1 MAESPHIFA
10 ATAANFMTDVVEAS
24 NSKPVLVDFWAPWCG
39 PCQALTPMLE
49 RLADDY
55 AGRFLLAKINTDEE
69 QQLATHFQVRGIPM
83 LMLVSKGA
91 VAEQLVG
98 VQPEATIKALIDKYL
113 DAEGQQDLPGGEAPG
128 EAPPHKPTPVVVAS
142 SSTRPED
149 VAARLLDQR
158 DAAGAAAAIDSL
170 AADNAEHPSLKTLRA
185 RLAFVETANSHP
197 DAGALRT
204 ALEANPADVAA
215 RQALGAHYALIGDF
229 GTALAEWLE
238 VMRRD
243 RKFGDDLGRRS
254 LLQAFDV
261 LGEQD
266 PLVIQYRR
274 RMASLLH

>member
-39 PCQALTPMLE
+39 PCQALMPMLE

-55 AGRFLLAKINTDEE
+55 AGRFLLAKVNTDEE

-128 EAPPHKPTPVVVAS
+128 EPPPHEPTPVVVAS

-170 AADNAEHPSLKTLRA
+170 AADNAEHPSLKALRA
-185 RLAFVETANSHP
+185 RLAF
-197 DAGALRT
+197 
-204 ALEANPADVAA
+204 
-215 RQALGAHYALIGDF
+215 
-229 GTALAEWLE
+229 
-238 VMRRD
+238 RRD
-243 RKFGDDLGRRS
+243 R
-254 LLQAFDV
+254 
-261 LGEQD
+261 E
-266 PLVIQYRR
+266 
-274 RMASLLH
+274 

>member
-55 AGRFLLAKINTDEE
+55 AGRFLLAKVNTDEQ

-113 DAEGQQDLPGGEAPG
+113 DADGAAGPGRWG
-128 EAPPHKPTPVVVAS
+128 VA
-142 SSTRPED
+142 RG
-149 VAARLLDQR
+149 
-158 DAAGAAAAIDSL
+158 GAAA
-170 AADNAEHPSLKTLRA
+170 
-185 RLAFVETANSHP
+185 
-197 DAGALRT
+197 
-204 ALEANPADVAA
+204 
-215 RQALGAHYALIGDF
+215 
-229 GTALAEWLE
+229 
-238 VMRRD
+238 
-243 RKFGDDLGRRS
+243 
-254 LLQAFDV
+254 
-261 LGEQD
+261 
-266 PLVIQYRR
+266 
-274 RMASLLH
+274 